1 MASVS
6 ASKDMGRKFENV
18 VYWSI
23 RRKTKKISYFSD
35 GISECD
41 FIFQM
46 DEEYKAIQVCYE
58 INRDNQE
65 REISGLLAALR
76 FFKLSE
82 GIILTV
88 YQTDKIFIEG
98 MTIHMLPAFAF
109 QEF

>member
-1 MASVS
+1 
-6 ASKDMGRKFENV
+6 MGRKFENV

-65 REISGLLAALR
+65 LEKKGLLAALR

-82 GIILTV
+82 GTVLTV
-88 YQTDKIFIEG
+88 YQTDKIFIDG
-98 MTIHMLPAFAF
+98 MTNHVLPAFLF
-109 QEF
+109 QEL